1 MTIKKWSGTAWVDQ
15 YVTTNVSSIVASGT
29 PSSSNFLRGD
39 GQWIVPT
46 DTNNFVSSATFA
58 SNTLT
63 LNRQGLTALTVDLSS
78 LATDANNF
86 LTGVSG
92 SGNGTVTFTRSGLTN
107 LTWNAAHTHNQLVL
121 AQNPTGTT
129 YGNGVSALPT
139 NFISQGAGDNDA
151 WRIYG
156 ESVLTNNVRMVL
168 QLEDDIEV
176 TNAGWIFRNK
186 RTYTPFNATEPFV
199 ITGTGDISFT
209 GTVNAGTVPWARLSN
224 IPSTFTPSAH
234 THVKADIT
242 DFAHTHGNITNAGAI
257 GTTADLVA
265 VTTTSG
271 VLTTA
276 SRSGIDSRTSFPPS
290 AHNHNRIITQDIRD
304 TTNTPNTIQSF
315 SVQSFFNNQTIPTG
329 LTSWYSTLS
338 VKGWDGV
345 YAAWE
350 LAGNA
355 TSFAQDGLFF
365 RYGSGTTWQGWQRV
379 FTDTYH
385 PNADKLTTARNIALT
400 GAVTGNANF
409 DGSGNISITT
419 TATSDPVL
427 TLAGDATGS
436 ATFTNLGNA
445 TLTVAI
451 VDDSHNH
458 IISNVDGLQTALNL
472 KLNTSLKGA
481 NSGLA
486 ELDSSGKVPAAQL
499 PSYVD
504 DVVMF
509 DPLHNTLRFASTNP
523 TGTTAGSLN
532 EILYSFQ
539 SNLYYCCSVV
549 SPPSG
554 YVWTSFGGGG
564 TIPTDGFETGKIY
577 VTTTSNK
584 TYRWSAAQPKDGSI
598 VEISASLAL
607 GSTSATA
614 HRGDHGATAYTHSQV
629 TNGTNPHGT
638 TFANI
643 ASKPTTLSGFGITD
657 AEPAFTKNTGFN
669 KNFGTTSGT
678 VAQGNDA
685 RFTDART
692 PTAHTHGNI
701 TNAGAIGSTTNL
713 VVVTGTSGVLTTSSR
728 SGIDS
733 RASFPPSTHTH
744 DDRYYTESESD
755 SRFINTAGDTM
766 TGLLISRSTTGAM
779 AVNTQ
784 GVPGFEVITS
794 GANAAYMTFHRAG
807 NHAVRFGLDTDNQL
821 KVGGWSLGNVAY
833 TLYHTGNLNPIT
845 TSNIGSQ
852 SVSYATT
859 AGNAT
864 TATTLQT
871 ARTIALA
878 GDVTGS
884 ASFNG
889 SSNISIT
896 ATVADDSHNHVISNV
911 DGLQDALNL
920 KANLASPA
928 LTGIPTAPTASFAT
942 NTTQLATTAFVQTA
956 LSGLVASAPTTLDT
970 LNELAAALGDDPNFA
985 TTVSNSIGT
994 KVTANTAITA
1004 GTATKI
1010 TFDTKGLVTGGT
1022 TLAAG
1027 DLPTHT
1033 HSIANVTG
1041 LQTALD
1047 GKAASSHT
1055 HGNITNA
1062 GAIGSTS
1069 NLVVVTGASGV
1080 LTTSSRSGIDSRS
1093 SFPPAGHAI
1102 STHSDVSISSPTSGQ
1117 VLKWNGLAWTN
1128 QADNNTTYTLG
1139 SFGVTSTAAE
1149 LNILDG
1155 VTATTAELNVL
1166 DGITATT
1173 TELNY
1178 TDGVTS
1184 NIQTQLNSRLPIPGS
1199 PYYSPTT
1206 NSILKFNTTFGW
1218 ITTAKQYDWHLIRNH
1233 TSTFVLDNTGAV
1245 GLTGGTAS
1253 VTVSL
1258 AAGDVLMM
1266 ELSPYNSVIAGYT
1279 VPIVIVRLG
1288 GTDTTPTSLQ
1298 QGTLIKDERFSST
1311 TRYQFTTKVS
1321 GSGSTIYFDDTFRM
1335 QFLDTSS
1342 ALSIMTE
1349 ASSNLYIGKVWRL
1362 TI

>member
-1 MTIKKWSGTAWVDQ
+1 MQLMAGGRQMLRMDEGTDPDRLRFVTDDNWTDSSGNWNMSGSLTVVGNIAVSGTVDGVDIAALNTTVSDKVSKAGDTMTGNLLIATGATESGIRFRGATLDFVGRYSN
-15 YVTTNVSSIVASGT
+15 YVSLYNELNSNQELKIPDSG
-29 PSSSNFLRGD
+29 
-39 GQWIVPT
+39 
-46 DTNNFVSSATFA
+46 
-58 SNTLT
+58 
-63 LNRQGLTALTVDLSS
+63 
-78 LATDANNF
+78 LAT
-86 LTGVSG
+86 LG
-92 SGNGTVTFTRSGLTN
+92 GN
-107 LTWNAAHTHNQLVL
+107 
-121 AQNPTGTT
+121 P
-129 YGNGVSALPT
+129 
-139 NFISQGAGDNDA
+139 I
-151 WRIYG
+151 
-156 ESVLTNNVRMVL
+156 
-168 QLEDDIEV
+168 
-176 TNAGWIFRNK
+176 
-186 RTYTPFNATEPFV
+186 
-199 ITGTGDISFT
+199 
-209 GTVNAGTVPWARLSN
+209 
-224 IPSTFTPSAH
+224 
-234 THVKADIT
+234 
-242 DFAHTHGNITNAGAI
+242 
-257 GTTADLVA
+257 
-265 VTTTSG
+265 
-271 VLTTA
+271 
-276 SRSGIDSRTSFPPS
+276 
-290 AHNHNRIITQDIRD
+290 
-304 TTNTPNTIQSF
+304 
-315 SVQSFFNNQTIPTG
+315 
-329 LTSWYSTLS
+329 
-338 VKGWDGV
+338 
-345 YAAWE
+345 
-350 LAGNA
+350 
-355 TSFAQDGLFF
+355 
-365 RYGSGTTWQGWQRV
+365 
-379 FTDTYH
+379 FTDAYH
-385 PNADKLTTARNIALT
+385 PNADTLTTARNIALT
-400 GAVTGNANF
+400 GAVTGNADFN
-409 DGSGNISITT
+409 GSGNISITTTHTADPVITLTGAVTGSGTMTNLGSVSITT

-458 IISNVDGLQTALNL
+458 IISNVDGLQSALDL

-486 ELDSSGKVPAAQL
+486 ELDSSGKVPASQL

-523 TGTTAGSLN
+523 TGSTAGSLN

-539 SNLYYCCSVV
+539 SSLYYCCSVV

-564 TIPTDGFETGKIY
+564 TIPADGFETGKIY

-584 TYRWSAAQPKDGSI
+584 TYRWSSGQPKDGSI

-629 TNGTNPHGT
+629 INGTNPHGT

-669 KNFGTTSGT
+669 KNFGTTAGT
-678 VAQGNDA
+678 VTQGNDA
-685 RFTDART
+685 RLSNART

-713 VVVTGTSGVLTTSSR
+713 VVVTGTSGVLTTATR

-733 RASFPPSTHTH
+733 RTAFPTT
-744 DDRYYTESESD
+744 YAN
-755 SRFINTAGDTM
+755 I
-766 TGLLISRSTTGAM
+766 TGTVPTWNQSTTG
-779 AVNTQ
+779 
-784 GVPGFEVITS
+784 
-794 GANAAYMTFHRAG
+794 NA
-807 NHAVRFGLDTDNQL
+807 
-821 KVGGWSLGNVAY
+821 S
-833 TLYHTGNLNPIT
+833 
-845 TSNIGSQ
+845 
-852 SVSYATT
+852 
-859 AGNAT
+859 
-864 TATTLQT
+864 TATTLQN
-871 ARTIALA
+871 ARTIN
-878 GDVTGS
+878 GV
-884 ASFNG
+884 SFNG
-889 SSNISIT
+889 SANITIT
-896 ATVADDSHNHVISNV
+896 A
-911 DGLQDALNL
+911 
-920 KANLASPA
+920 
-928 LTGIPTAPTASFAT
+928 APNA
-942 NTTQLATTAFVQTA
+942 
-956 LSGLVASAPTTLDT
+956 
-970 LNELAAALGDDPNFA
+970 
-985 TTVSNSIGT
+985 
-994 KVTANTAITA
+994 
-1004 GTATKI
+1004 
-1010 TFDTKGLVTGGT
+1010 
-1022 TLAAG
+1022 
-1027 DLPTHT
+1027 
-1033 HSIANVTG
+1033 
-1041 LQTALD
+1041 
-1047 GKAASSHT
+1047 HT

-1069 NLVVVTGASGV
+1069 DLVVVTGASGV

-1155 VTATTAELNVL
+1155 VTSTASELNVL

-1218 ITTAKQYDWHLIRNH
+1218 TTTAKQYDWHLIRNH
-1233 TSTFVLDNTGAV
+1233 TGTFVLDNTNALGT
-1245 GLTGGTAS
+1245 TGGSAS

-1298 QGTLIKDERFSST
+1298 QGTLIKEERFSST

-1321 GSGSTIYFDDTFRM
+1321 GSGSTLYFDDTFRM
-1335 QFLDTSS
+1335 QFLDTST
-1342 ALSIMTE
+1342 AASIMTE